1 MTFGCAQGMWKFPG
15 QGSKPSHSSGN
26 ARSFTCWA
34 IRGLHPNFRTS
45 LSPQK
50 GAPYPLVAIPMN
62 FFSLSFFEVSIYH
75 FAKVHWWLVLM
86 TLGFFQKHSCYRN
99 SWPFPG
105 KNPSKGI
112 FDLSLAWMNT
122 FPLRK
127 CFMISC
133 CFREQIT
140 SYVIA
145 EVQCCRIKLGALK
158 KIPIFFCLLVF
169 CILSFF
175 RDFSWGRNIASSGV
189 SVVI

>member
-1 MTFGCAQGMWKFPG
+1 MF
-15 QGSKPSHSSGN
+15 
-26 ARSFTCWA
+26 
-34 IRGLHPNFRTS
+34 
-45 LSPQK
+45 
-50 GAPYPLVAIPMN
+50 YPLGTIGSEALI
-62 FFSLSFFEVSIYH
+62 
-75 FAKVHWWLVLM
+75 
-86 TLGFFQKHSCYRN
+86 HSP

-175 RDFSWGRNIASSGV
+175 RAAPKAYGDSQARGLIGAVAAGLHQSCICDLHHSSWQHWILNPLREAKDGTCNLMVSSQ
-189 SVVI
+189 IR

>member
-1 MTFGCAQGMWKFPG
+1 MF
-15 QGSKPSHSSGN
+15 
-26 ARSFTCWA
+26 
-34 IRGLHPNFRTS
+34 
-45 LSPQK
+45 
-50 GAPYPLVAIPMN
+50 YPLGTIGSEALI
-62 FFSLSFFEVSIYH
+62 
-75 FAKVHWWLVLM
+75 
-86 TLGFFQKHSCYRN
+86 HSP

-175 RDFSWGRNIASSGV
+175 RAAPKAYGDSQARGLIGAVAAGLRQSHSNARSELCLWPTPQHEATPTGQGQGSNPKPHGS
-189 SVVI
+189 